1 MSCGKEGV
9 RSLVII
15 DVLDAPFKR
24 PLAISK
30 LFNVFISAIVA
41 IMRSMC
47 LMQLY
52 FSAKPI
58 PEEEQLQSKMFSL
71 LISLLVSSV
80 AF

>member
-1 MSCGKEGV
+1 MFCGKEGV

-41 IMRSMC
+41 IM
-47 LMQLY
+47 LDQVNA
-52 FSAKPI
+52 FNVFDATV
-58 PEEEQLQSKMFSL
+58 L
-71 LISLLVSSV
+71 LGKTNS
-80 AF
+80 